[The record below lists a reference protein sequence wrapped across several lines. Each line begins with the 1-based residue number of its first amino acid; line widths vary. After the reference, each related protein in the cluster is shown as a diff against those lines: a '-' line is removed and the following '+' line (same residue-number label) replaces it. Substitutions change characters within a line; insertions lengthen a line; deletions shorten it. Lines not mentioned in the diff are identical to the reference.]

1 MKYEHLIEIND
12 PALITLSPL
21 SRSDVWQGLM
31 LRVEQPALF
40 LPHLDEVQI
49 VARDENGLVRELV
62 FGALRIRDRVA
73 LQVLNSVSIEVIA
86 PSEHAG
92 SILHISIEEPE
103 PERLF
108 LRFSYSTTLID
119 APGTPDAEL
128 SSYVKSAY
136 READI
141 ESVKIIREQLARQN
155 QN

>member
-21 SRSDVWQGLM
+21 SRSDLWQGLM

-49 VARDENGLVRELV
+49 VARDENGLVRELA
-62 FGALRIRDRVA
+62 FGTLRIRDRVA

-108 LRFSYSTTLID
+108 LRFSYSTTLVD

-136 READI
+136 RESDI
-141 ESVKIIREQLARQN
+141 ESVKIIREQLAKHHPH
-155 QN
+155 

>member
-21 SRSDVWQGLM
+21 SRSDLWQGLM

-49 VARDENGLVRELV
+49 VARDENGLVRELA
-62 FGALRIRDRVA
+62 FGTLRIRDRVA

-141 ESVKIIREQLARQN
+141 ESVKIIREQLAKHHPN
-155 QN
+155 

>member
-21 SRSDVWQGLM
+21 SRSDLWQGLM

-49 VARDENGLVRELV
+49 VARDENGLVRELA
-62 FGALRIRDRVA
+62 FGTLRIRDRVA

-108 LRFSYSTTLID
+108 LRFSYSTTLVD

-136 READI
+136 RESDI
-141 ESVKIIREQLARQN
+141 ESVKIIREQLAKHHAN
-155 QN
+155 

>member
-21 SRSDVWQGLM
+21 SRSDLWQGLM

-49 VARDENGLVRELV
+49 VARDENGMVRELA
-62 FGALRIRDRVA
+62 FGTLRIRDRVA
-73 LQVLNSVSIEVIA
+73 LQVLSSVSIEVIA

-108 LRFSYSTTLID
+108 LRFSYSTTLVD

-141 ESVKIIREQLARQN
+141 ESVKIIREQLVKHHAN
-155 QN
+155 

>member
-21 SRSDVWQGLM
+21 SRSDLWQGLM

-40 LPHLDEVQI
+40 LPHLDQVEI
-49 VARDENGLVRELV
+49 VARDENGLVRELA

-73 LQVLNSVSIEVIA
+73 LQVLDSVSIEVIA

-108 LRFSYSTTLID
+108 LRFSYSTTLVD

-128 SSYVKSAY
+128 SAYVKSAY
-136 READI
+136 RESDI
-141 ESVKIIREQLARQN
+141 ESVKIIREQLARHHAN
-155 QN
+155 